1 MLLAEL
7 VADCSERSLELR
19 NFSADQKC
27 LDARRLQSEKR
38 VVAVATSQRRE
49 QRQRRRRAFFIS
61 RQLFLPLDPP
71 IRIIIKPPLRGV
83 GGPDR
88 LGQFLGGGT
97 L

>member
-1 MLLAEL
+1 MLLAEFT
-7 VADCSERSLELR
+7 ADYDKRVLSLES
-19 NFSADQKC
+19 FSADQKC

-38 VVAVATSQRRE
+38 VLAVATSQRRE
-49 QRQRRRRAFFIS
+49 QGQRRRRAFFIS

-71 IRIIIKPPLRGV
+71 IRIIIKPPLRRI

-88 LGQFLGGGT
+88 LGQFLGGAT